1 MPVQAPS
8 IAERIRLAGMRA
20 SAGALQAY
28 YVAGRPLRFLLS
40 LRKRSPTK
48 LVIAPQDIRTADA
61 TVAEEIYS
69 GYFAFGGKAVNVH
82 GVSPFTADSPSP
94 EWENALMGFGWLRDL
109 RAAGTPLAKANAAA
123 LVDEWISLC
132 GFPGRNGAWTA
143 AVAARRLLS
152 FLSHSPL
159 VLDSADLRFYR
170 ALLKSIGR
178 HIAYLSR
185 ELSSDI
191 KGESRLLALIALTSA
206 SLCTEG
212 TGIAPRR
219 MGQLLGSEIDR
230 QILLDGAH
238 IGRNPNTVMELL
250 LDFLPLRQ
258 AFVAR
263 NLEIP
268 SQLVRAI
275 DRMLP
280 MLRLFRHTDGSL
292 ALFNGIGN
300 TRQDAL
306 ATVLAYDDARA
317 RPLMNA
323 LSSGFQRAE
332 AGGVVVIADLGK
344 PPPPDFS
351 GQAHAG
357 TLAFELSC
365 GNGRIVVNCG
375 APDAARGSLRDAA
388 RVTAA
393 HSTLAIDDA
402 PSSLFAGYQGP
413 DRILA
418 GRIVSG
424 PRHVTSERYENE
436 DGITIQGSHD
446 GYVSRFGF
454 VHERGIALN
463 TDGSALAGRDRL
475 IPSGRNAAAQ
485 AAEHS
490 YTIRF
495 HLHPSVRAGSI
506 DGGRGALL
514 VTADGQQ
521 WTFRAPEGAVAIEES
536 VFFAAPD
543 GPRTTSQL
551 VLSGPVVANAAIDWI
566 FESHADA

>member
-20 SAGALQAY
+20 SAGAIQAY
-28 YVAGRPLRFLLS
+28 RGAGRPVRYLLS
-40 LRKRSPTK
+40 LRKRPPAK
-48 LVIAPQDIRTADA
+48 LIIAPQDIRTADA

-82 GVSPFTADSPSP
+82 GSSPFMAESPSP

-109 RAAGTPLAKANAAA
+109 RAAGTPLARANAAA
-123 LVDEWISLC
+123 LVDEWIALLGSR
-132 GFPGRNGAWTA
+132 GGNSAWTVS
-143 AVAARRLLS
+143 VASRRLLS

-159 VLDSADLRFYR
+159 VLENADLRFYR
-170 ALLKSIGR
+170 AFMRSIGR
-178 HIAYLSR
+178 HIAFLGR
-185 ELSSDI
+185 ELAAGG
-191 KGESRLLALIALTSA
+191 KGEARLLALIALTSA

-212 TGIAPRR
+212 TSVSPRR
-219 MGQLLGSEIDR
+219 MGQLLGSEIER

-238 IGRNPNTVMELL
+238 IGRNPNTIVELL

-263 NLEIP
+263 SLEVP
-268 SQLVRAI
+268 PELVRAI

-292 ALFNGIGN
+292 ALFNGMGH
-300 TRQDAL
+300 TQQDAL
-306 ATVLAYDDARA
+306 STVLAYDDARA
-317 RPLMNA
+317 KPLMNA
-323 LSSGFQRAE
+323 IASGFQRVE
-332 AGGVVVIADLGK
+332 AGGVVVIADMGK

-351 GQAHAG
+351 GEAHAG

-365 GNGRIVVNCG
+365 GNSRIVVNCG
-375 APDAARGSLRDAA
+375 APVTPRGALRDAA

-393 HSTLAIDDA
+393 HSTLAIDEA
-402 PSSLFAGYQGP
+402 PSSLFAGYEGA
-413 DRILA
+413 DRLLA
-418 GRIVSG
+418 GRIISG

-436 DGITIQGSHD
+436 DGVTIQGSHD

-454 VHERGIALN
+454 VHERGIAVN
-463 TDGSALAGRDRL
+463 ADGSALAGRDHL
-475 IPSGRNAAAQ
+475 TPSSHRSAGSEQ
-485 AAEHS
+485 HS

-506 DGGRGALL
+506 DGGRAALL

-521 WTFRAPEGAVAIEES
+521 WVFRSQNGPVAIEES
-536 VFFAAPD
+536 VFFASPD

-551 VLSGPVVANAAIDWI
+551 VLSGPLVANGAIDWS
-566 FESHADA
+566 FERQIDG